1 MIRYVKHHNVDYII
15 IDKTIQIDGVLMP
28 TQIQVNIDKIPAP
41 DRSKI
46 FRILSVAFDRNISFD
61 KSPKTQPNKPW
72 WKVW

>member
-1 MIRYVKHHNVDYII
+1 MIRYVKHYNVDYII

-41 DRSKI
+41 DRPKI

-61 KSPKTQPNKPW
+61 KSPKTQPKKPW

>member
-1 MIRYVKHHNVDYII
+1 MIRYVKHYNVDYII

-28 TQIQVNIDKIPAP
+28 TQIQVNVDKIPAP
-41 DRSKI
+41 DRLKI

-61 KSPKTQPNKPW
+61 KSPKTQPKKPW